1 MFVQVILSDLSYITH
16 SETVVLSVK
25 SNLLAEQSKDKSIS
39 DSSDSDSK
47 FPKTNLSKTKV

>member
-39 DSSDSDSK
+39 DSDSK